1 MRNGCTTEGI
11 PNGRHW
17 CSTQVN
23 ANLEHIVGK
32 GNWGY
37 CRASCL
43 SQGTINHNQNHN
55 QLLCQSLQ
63 MSPYSAHHTL
73 FI

>member
-1 MRNGCTTEGI
+1 MRNGCTTEDI
-11 PNGRHW
+11 PDGRHW

-37 CRASCL
+37 CRPSCL
-43 SQGTINHNQNHN
+43 SQGTINHNE
-55 QLLCQSLQ
+55 
-63 MSPYSAHHTL
+63 
-73 FI
+73 IE